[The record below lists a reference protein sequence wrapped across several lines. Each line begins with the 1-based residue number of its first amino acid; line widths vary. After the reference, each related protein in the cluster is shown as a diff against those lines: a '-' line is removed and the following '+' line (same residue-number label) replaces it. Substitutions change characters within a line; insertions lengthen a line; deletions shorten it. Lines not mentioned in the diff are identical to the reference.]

1 MINSSNFDFSIEFR
15 NLNSAAEKLFNKE
28 KGGPVTCCN
37 CARTGTPGALELGRA
52 VGEGEKPSSSLY
64 IFLFFGFFSNSP
76 ATPDAVFLICISF
89 FLFLGLLFLTCSIVL
104 SLSLL
109 TISRSLTVARLL
121 CWDPPR
127 GAIARRGR

>member
-89 FLFLGLLFLTCSIVL
+89 LFCFWGCCF
-104 SLSLL
+104 
-109 TISRSLTVARLL
+109 
-121 CWDPPR
+121 
-127 GAIARRGR
+127 